1 MFPAQ
6 NQDMKF
12 YLAPALGLSLAVL
25 TTGIVSAETVWLDQ
39 LDIRGATQGWGEP
52 HKNKSVEGHAL
63 TIGGKQFERGFG
75 THAES
80 LLHINLGGGALK
92 FTASVGVD
100 DEVNKNPASSVEFFV
115 IGDDKELWHSGVLR
129 ACAAPKP
136 GAVDLAGVK
145 ALVLK
150 VGDAGDGMDYDHAD
164 WADAK
169 FETAGAT
176 TFTVSGDEMP
186 APVAP
191 YILTPLAPATPRIN
205 GADIFGVRPD
215 RKSVV

>member
-39 LDIRGATQGWGEP
+39 LDVRAATQGWGEP

-100 DEVNKNPASSVEFFV
+100 DEVNKNPASRAAFFV
-115 IGDDKELWHSGVLR
+115 IRDDKELWHSGVLR
-129 ACAAPKP
+129 AGDEVDKNPASSVGFCVLGDHREWWPSGVLRAGDAAKP
-136 GAVDLAGVK
+136 CAVDLAGVK
-145 ALVLK
+145 AL
-150 VGDAGDGMDYDHAD
+150 
-164 WADAK
+164 
-169 FETAGAT
+169 
-176 TFTVSGDEMP
+176 
-186 APVAP
+186 
-191 YILTPLAPATPRIN
+191 
-205 GADIFGVRPD
+205 
-215 RKSVV
+215 